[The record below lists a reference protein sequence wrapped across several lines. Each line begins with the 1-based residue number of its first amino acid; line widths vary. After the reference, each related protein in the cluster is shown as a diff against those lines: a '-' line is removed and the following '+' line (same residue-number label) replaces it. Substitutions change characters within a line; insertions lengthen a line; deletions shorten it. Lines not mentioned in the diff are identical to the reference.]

1 MPNDP
6 QDVRL
11 SGNTGSGHQTVK
23 TTRLTHFGH
32 RQPATILFLEAPE
45 RLPSVELGQLHY
57 RILIAGTGMR
67 RREFV
72 GVLGGAATAWPLVAR
87 SQQTVKPRI
96 GFLSSAVQTYQDAF
110 RDEMRALGYMDGKN
124 IVIVYRFADGNDG
137 MLPAL
142 AEQLVAAGVDIIV
155 ATNSATTRAAIEA
168 TPSLPIIMVTSG
180 DPIGS
185 GFIKSFAHP
194 GGNVTGLSTFT
205 TELARKQLEVLI
217 ELDPHVTRIATLWNS
232 ANDSNIA
239 FLDNWRDHPI
249 LQATLQP
256 FDVRSL
262 DDLEAAFQAIER
274 EHFEGLLVLIDQFT
288 ISQRK
293 RIVNFANESKIPAV
307 YPLREFILAGG
318 LVSYGTSISDLYR
331 RAADYVDKILKGSK
345 PSDLPVELPTKFE
358 LVLNVKAAKAL
369 NLAVPVSVL
378 VRADEVIE

>member
-1 MPNDP
+1 M
-6 QDVRL
+6 
-11 SGNTGSGHQTVK
+11 
-23 TTRLTHFGH
+23 
-32 RQPATILFLEAPE
+32 
-45 RLPSVELGQLHY
+45 
-57 RILIAGTGMR
+57 
-67 RREFV
+67 
-72 GVLGGAATAWPLVAR
+72 
-87 SQQTVKPRI
+87 
-96 GFLSSAVQTYQDAF
+96 
-110 RDEMRALGYMDGKN
+110 
-124 IVIVYRFADGNDG
+124 
-137 MLPAL
+137 
-142 AEQLVAAGVDIIV
+142 IV

-185 GFIKSFAHP
+185 GFIKSFAQP
-194 GGNVTGLSTFT
+194 GGNVTGLSTFS

-217 ELDPHVTRIATLWNS
+217 ELDPHLTRIATLWNS

-239 FLDNWRDHPI
+239 FLDNWRDHPV
-249 LQATLQP
+249 LQSTLQP

-262 DDLEAAFQAIER
+262 DDLEAAFQVIER

-288 ISQRK
+288 ISQRE

-318 LVSYGTSISDLYR
+318 LVSYGTSFSDLYR
-331 RAADYVDKILKGSK
+331 RAADYVDKLLKGAK

-358 LVLNVKAAKAL
+358 MVLNVKAAKEL